1 MHILLIAQ
9 RGTFNSL
16 NLLHDG
22 NKKVKNSQEHENPLG
37 ISPRS
42 SKENFV
48 KIQAIFSQDVYG

>member
-9 RGTFNSL
+9 RGTLNSL
-16 NLLHDG
+16 NLLHDV
-22 NKKVKNSQEHENPLG
+22 NKKVLNSQEHENSLG

-48 KIQAIFSQDVYG
+48 KIQAIFGQDVYG